1 MLVQIHFVHYSS
13 LHARRN
19 VPRHEVVYQLMQT
32 GLTAQM
38 LRPGAHPIPRVPPA
52 DPDFSPMLVGHE
64 PVVRLL
70 LLSAAD
76 ITRNCLPDHRIS
88 PNSAERNRFLY
99 FILRRGKTVSKMEN
113 ESVRESKADCQGVR
127 PETEHSLPK
136 LIDCKNRV
144 STAPNSR
151 SESQL
156 AAPYCLGAK

>member
-38 LRPGAHPIPRVPPA
+38 LRPGAHPVPRVPPA

-99 FILRRGKTVSKMEN
+99 FIVRRGKTVSELRN
-113 ESVRESKADCQGVR
+113 ESGLGPKPEGREAC
-127 PETEHSLPK
+127 PETEHSLSK

-144 STAPNSR
+144 STALNSR